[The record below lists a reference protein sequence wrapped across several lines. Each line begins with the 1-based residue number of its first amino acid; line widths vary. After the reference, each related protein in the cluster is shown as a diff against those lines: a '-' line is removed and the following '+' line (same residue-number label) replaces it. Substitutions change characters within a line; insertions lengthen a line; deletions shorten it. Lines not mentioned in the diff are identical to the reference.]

1 METSKVIDL
10 NHPSIIFLDFFLNI
24 IRLTSAPPPPTSALE
39 FARRCVQTGKCDIGD
54 MTTSTAAAKR
64 SGKQTDE
71 GELQSTTTTTTTTE
85 AAASRDEPAVVTVDR
100 STLEQKVRR
109 CLFHGICY

>member
-1 METSKVIDL
+1 M
-10 NHPSIIFLDFFLNI
+10 
-24 IRLTSAPPPPTSALE
+24 E

-54 MTTSTAAAKR
+54 MMTSKAARR

-71 GELQSTTTTTTTTE
+71 RELQSTTTATTTTE

>member
-1 METSKVIDL
+1 M
-10 NHPSIIFLDFFLNI
+10 
-24 IRLTSAPPPPTSALE
+24 E

-54 MTTSTAAAKR
+54 MMTSTAARR

-71 GELQSTTTTTTTTE
+71 RELLSTTRATTTTE
-85 AAASRDEPAVVTVDR
+85 AAAASRDEPAVVTVDR

>member
-1 METSKVIDL
+1 M
-10 NHPSIIFLDFFLNI
+10 
-24 IRLTSAPPPPTSALE
+24 E

-54 MTTSTAAAKR
+54 MMTSTAARR

-71 GELQSTTTTTTTTE
+71 GELQSTTTATTTTE

>member
-1 METSKVIDL
+1 M
-10 NHPSIIFLDFFLNI
+10 
-24 IRLTSAPPPPTSALE
+24 E

-54 MTTSTAAAKR
+54 MMTSMAARR

-71 GELQSTTTTTTTTE
+71 RELQSTTTATTTTE

>member
-1 METSKVIDL
+1 MQ
-10 NHPSIIFLDFFLNI
+10 
-24 IRLTSAPPPPTSALE
+24 LTSAPPPPTSALE

-54 MTTSTAAAKR
+54 MTTSTAAARR

-71 GELQSTTTTTTTTE
+71 GELQSTTTTTTE
-85 AAASRDEPAVVTVDR
+85 AAAASRDEPAVVTVDR